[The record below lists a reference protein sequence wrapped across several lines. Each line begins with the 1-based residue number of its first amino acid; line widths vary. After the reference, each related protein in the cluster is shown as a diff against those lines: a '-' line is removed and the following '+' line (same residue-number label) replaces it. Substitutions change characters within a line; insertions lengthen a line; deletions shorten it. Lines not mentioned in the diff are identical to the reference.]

1 MENLLTDAQTRKG
14 SKLVRTLMCLITYPP
29 LFFVVLLRCAAH
41 SLGVACKWLCVVC
54 DIVAEFLVDVS
65 LFSLHKN

>member
-1 MENLLTDAQTRKG
+1 MENLWTAKTRKG
-14 SKLVRTLMCLITYPP
+14 SKLITVLMCLLAYPP
-29 LFFVVLLRCAAH
+29 LFVVVLLRCAAH